1 MTPQEL
7 EKLKNGLLA
16 EKQQIELELKE
27 FTVENPAVK
36 GDYKTKFP
44 EVNESDT
51 SDEKAQNVTEYER
64 NRATEQMFES
74 RLKEINDT
82 LSRINAG
89 EYGVCEKCSYPIDI
103 KRLEAMPV
111 AKVCVNCSKKARLI

>member
-7 EKLKNGLLA
+7 EKLKSGLLA

-82 LSRINAG
+82 LSRINDG
-89 EYGVCEKCSYPIDI
+89 EYGVCEKCSYPIDV
-103 KRLEAMPV
+103 KRLKAMPV
-111 AKVCVNCSKKARLI
+111 ARVCMDCSKKARLI